1 MTLGDVQAASIL
13 DIGAL
18 AYPNRVDV
26 GANDRVKPDTGIRC
40 YLDVAY
46 QAGCRCGED
55 RLVDCRIAIDVF
67 VERWHLD
74 SLGKATFE
82 AHGKIIA
89 AANIPIY
96 KAFAMSSKR
105 KQCQAVKINYQ
116 VFEEFFM
123 PVFEQ
128 PMRKLLGTLSPT
140 ISWLNEKGAVD
151 VSSVPESH
159 LEAIKQLERI
169 GVVHK
174 RNNRS
179 YELQKIRLKK
189 LLGNL
194 GIDELVKEHAAVLA
208 AEALVASV
216 VAAQTEIAEP
226 VLPMAASELN

>member
-1 MTLGDVQAASIL
+1 
-13 DIGAL
+13 
-18 AYPNRVDV
+18 
-26 GANDRVKPDTGIRC
+26 
-40 YLDVAY
+40 
-46 QAGCRCGED
+46 
-55 RLVDCRIAIDVF
+55 
-67 VERWHLD
+67 
-74 SLGKATFE
+74 
-82 AHGKIIA
+82 
-89 AANIPIY
+89 
-96 KAFAMSSKR
+96 
-105 KQCQAVKINYQ
+105 

-189 LLGNL
+189 LLGTV

-216 VAAQTEIAEP
+216 ASVVAAQTEIAEP
-226 VLPMAASELN
+226 VLPMATSELN